1 MKSSTFCNTNTSSGV
16 LSKPFTI
23 LSAFSA
29 RNGKKAGNKSMQNAM
44 NLIARR
50 ASELRIPLYCSGE
63 RNYITDLNDEMTE
76 YLECNNLYPVRI
88 EEFGTFAA
96 KTITV
101 ITSDPAKAD
110 ALIEGM
116 PQDSLKKAGKGSFE
130 ICL

>member
-1 MKSSTFCNTNTSSGV
+1 MKSAVSCNKNTSYGV
-16 LSKPFTI
+16 LSGLFTI
-23 LSAFSA
+23 LSAISE
-29 RNGKKAGNKSMQNAM
+29 RNRNKAGNKSMQKAM
-44 NLIARR
+44 NLIGRR

-63 RNYITDLNDEMTE
+63 RNYITDLNDEMTA
-76 YLECNNLYPVRI
+76 YLEAGNMYPVRI
-88 EEFGTFAA
+88 ENFGKFSTQKIIA
-96 KTITV
+96 